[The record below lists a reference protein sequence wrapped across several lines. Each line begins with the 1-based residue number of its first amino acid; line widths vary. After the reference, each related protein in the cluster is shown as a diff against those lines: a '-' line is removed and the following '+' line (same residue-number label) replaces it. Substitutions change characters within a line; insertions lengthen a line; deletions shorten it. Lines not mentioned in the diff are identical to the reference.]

1 MGGAGGSDAS
11 CDLVLLVDMPLE
23 PRGAPSRG
31 SQRRRAEQQR
41 RCCGDE
47 AAIVAGHSHGR
58 AAVGAA
64 AACGLLSG
72 SAFTAQT
79 SCSLRSTIV
88 RLRVPV
94 GSALGRRLRECTLE
108 LFV

>member
-1 MGGAGGSDAS
+1 
-11 CDLVLLVDMPLE
+11 VLLVDMPLE

-64 AACGLLSG
+64 AAEACGLLSG

-79 SCSLRSTIV
+79 SWSLRSTIV

-108 LFV
+108 FFV